1 MMTERSEKIGKPL
14 EDHEKKAG
22 IGETSFLILHNDDI
36 HSIDYVIQSLVDV
49 CNHEQEQAE
58 QCTLIA
64 HYKGSCDV
72 RKGSI
77 DKLLPMKEG
86 LTSRGLLATID

>member
-1 MMTERSEKIGKPL
+1 MTENSEKIRKPL
-14 EDHEKKAG
+14 EKEREGVGKGTA
-22 IGETSFLILHNDDI
+22 SFLILHNDDV
-36 HSIDYVIQSLVDV
+36 HSIDYVIQSLMEV

-64 HYKGSCDV
+64 HYKGQCDV
-72 RKGSI
+72 RKGSL
-77 DKLLPMKEG
+77 DFLLPMKDG